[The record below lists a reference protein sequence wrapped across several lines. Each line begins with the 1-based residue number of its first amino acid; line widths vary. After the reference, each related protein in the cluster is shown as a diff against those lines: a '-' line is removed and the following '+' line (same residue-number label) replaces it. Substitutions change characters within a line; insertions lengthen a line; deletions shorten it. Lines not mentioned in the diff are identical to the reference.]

1 MADSENGYKV
11 SPDRPPLH
19 TRFKKGQS
27 GNPDARSAKCLPVL
41 FDLMKL
47 VLARLSLALHAN
59 SSAPFPGLAM
69 LAEAFH

>member
-1 MADSENGYKV
+1 MADSGSGYKMGP
-11 SPDRPPLH
+11 SGPLLH
-19 TRFKKGQS
+19 ICFRKGQS
-27 GNPDARSAKCLPVL
+27 DNPDARSAKCLPVL

-47 VLARLSLALHAN
+47 VLARFSLALQAN